1 MRLQDS
7 ARTVDYYP
15 VGTGKSFV
23 RCVTWHPGEETEM
36 KSFQTIVKSE
46 ALYDINNRLAND
58 YQVIGFN
65 LEAYA
70 GKDYTPVMC

>member
-15 VGTGKSFV
+15 VGTGKRFV
-23 RCVTWHPGEETEM
+23 RCVTWHKGEETEL

-46 ALYDINNRLAND
+46 AIYDMNQRLAND
-58 YQVIGFN
+58 YQVIDFN
-65 LEAYA
+65 LEEYQ
-70 GKDYTPVMC
+70 GKDYSPVYC